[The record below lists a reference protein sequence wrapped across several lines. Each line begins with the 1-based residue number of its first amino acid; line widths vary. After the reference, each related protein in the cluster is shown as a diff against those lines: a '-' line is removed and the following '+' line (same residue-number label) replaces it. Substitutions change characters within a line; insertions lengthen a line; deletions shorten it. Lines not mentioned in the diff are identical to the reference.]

1 MRSWLGR
8 IGAGLRKIGRELF
21 RFRRDGSFHATV
33 LGIHILPARRLAEL
47 LTIASGGG
55 TEVLSESGFVPA
67 RPRKPS
73 VLFLHHCYYN
83 YYYLAKAL
91 RARGWDAVSLS
102 VDAPDSPDAKFW
114 HGEDLVIHEPD
125 NRIFKQKMDQ
135 FLEDN
140 GNRFG
145 MVQFCGMGRMSLF
158 PDHWDTTPEFNKV
171 PWDFLAF
178 KQRGVKI
185 GYTSSGCLDGIR
197 QSSFRDWS
205 GGACD
210 KCMWETRPDVCSD
223 LKNTA
228 WGHKVASTVDLY
240 ATEGNP
246 RLDYQGMDFC
256 YSEPLTQAI
265 DADFWS
271 LDLAI
276 PEQYRIDR
284 KPGEIIVVHSVGN
297 FETRADA
304 TRNIKGTPAVV
315 RAIENLQRDGI
326 PIRLA
331 FFKDVPSRDM
341 RFIQAQADIV
351 VDQLNFGRYGSTS
364 REALMLGRPVVC
376 NIRPGEPAGQP
387 QLVSLAQSPIQH
399 ADEISIE
406 AALRRLAADT
416 ALRHQIG
423 LNSRAFA
430 EQWFEKDACAARFE
444 DVYAGLHNGETAFD
458 IQKRHQAAWA
468 EAMTLDGETDTT
480 MTRTPKSQSE
490 SPS

>member
-1 MRSWLGR
+1 MRSLFGR
-8 IGAGLRKIGRELF
+8 IGAGLRKLGRELF
-21 RFRRDGSFHATV
+21 RFRRDGSFHATL
-33 LGIHILPARRLAEL
+33 LGIHILPAKRLAEL

-83 YYYLAKAL
+83 YFYLAKAL

-102 VDAPDSPDAKFW
+102 VDAPDSPDSKFW

-125 NRIFKQKMDQ
+125 NRVFKQKMDR
-135 FLEDN
+135 FLEDH

-197 QSSFRDWS
+197 QSSFSRWS

-210 KCMWETRPDVCSD
+210 KCMWQTRPDICSD
-223 LKNTA
+223 MKNTA
-228 WGHKVASTVDLY
+228 WGHKIASVVDLY

-246 RLDYQGMDFC
+246 RLDYQGLDFC
-256 YSEPLTQAI
+256 YSEPLTQAV

-271 LDLAI
+271 LDLVI
-276 PEQYRIDR
+276 PDEYRIDK
-284 KPGEIIVVHSVGN
+284 KPGEIVVVHSVGN
-297 FETRADA
+297 YETRADA
-304 TRNIKGTPAVV
+304 TRNIKGTPAVI
-315 RAIENLQRDGI
+315 RAIDNLQREGI

-364 REALMLGRPVVC
+364 RESLMLGRPVVC
-376 NIRPGEPAGQP
+376 NIRPEEPSGQP
-387 QLVSLAQSPIQH
+387 RLVSLAQSPIQH
-399 ADEISIE
+399 ADETTIQDVLRNLSAD
-406 AALRRLAADT
+406 AALRRE
-416 ALRHQIG
+416 IG
-423 LNSRAFA
+423 LRGRAFA
-430 EQWFEKDACAARFE
+430 EHWFEKDACAARFN
-444 DVYAGLHNGETAFD
+444 DVYTGLHNGETAFE
-458 IQKRHQAAWA
+458 IQQRHQTAWL
-468 EAMTLDGETDTT
+468 EAMKLDGETTGAKK
-480 MTRTPKSQSE
+480 PSSALLSE